1 MGNSDSGVT
10 WELNSDT
17 MLVLSQSPIWI
28 SFVKDLGASFS
39 SDPLT
44 AAYDIFETRLQETG
58 ITWHREEDVLAD
70 LFMNMGGGIPYEVLI
85 EVRRCA
91 RGIIT

>member
-28 SFVKDLGASFS
+28 SFVKDLGAPFS

-70 LFMNMGGGIPYEVLI
+70 LFMNMGGGIPHEVLT

-91 RGIIT
+91 QVVIT